1 MTSPLTLKNCVSWET
16 LLAHSEPCDCVPVEA
31 NDPLY
36 ILYTSGTTS
45 RPKGIQRPTGGHL
58 VSLAYSFPMTLG
70 IGSSDVWW
78 AASDLGWVVGHS
90 YICYGPLLLG
100 ATTVMYEGKPD
111 RTPDAGQYFRIID
124 QYKVN
129 GLFAVPSAFRAIR
142 RKDPEAKLG
151 KAYNID
157 SLRGIFTGGEIS
169 DLDTINWIEKIFQVP
184 ALNHYWQSKKISN
197 STRLKFQWPFFKSR
211 CYFSFLAENGSAVTS
226 SCFGVNHHLKPLTS
240 TGLPYMG
247 HESKIN
253 FDSINWS
260 MALMN
265 FVCDFFDSS

>member
-1 MTSPLTLKNCVSWET
+1 MFSNVFIQFIGFAANELCNRIEHAEPKVIIAANCGVEPNKIIRYLDILNDALNMSEWQPACNVIFQRKSLMVSPLNLKNSVSWET

-36 ILYTSGTTS
+36 LLYTSGTTN

-58 VSLAYSFPMTLG
+58 VSLAYSFPMTMG
-70 IGSSDVWW
+70 IGPSDVWW

-111 RTPDAGQYFRIID
+111 RTPDAGQYFRVID

-142 RKDPEAKLG
+142 RKDPEATLG
-151 KAYNID
+151 KAYNIE

-169 DLDTINWIEKIFQVP
+169 DLDTINWIEKTFKVP
-184 ALNHYWQSKKISN
+184 ALNHYWQSK
-197 STRLKFQWPFFKSR
+197 
-211 CYFSFLAENGSAVTS
+211 Y
-226 SCFGVNHHLKPLTS
+226 
-240 TGLPYMG
+240 
-247 HESKIN
+247 
-253 FDSINWS
+253 
-260 MALMN
+260 
-265 FVCDFFDSS
+265 